1 MTSKTPSRPAL
12 LKPSAAPALFSAVRG
27 SSDRALVAA
36 VAALLA
42 AFALH
47 AGAFL
52 PRIVADRAS
61 ETIAAEAAS
70 APTPA
75 VVARGAEAG
84 PEKPEL

>member
-1 MTSKTPSRPAL
+1 MTSKTPSRPVL

-36 VAALLA
+36 VVALLA

-52 PRIVADRAS
+52 PRLVADRAA
-61 ETIAAEAAS
+61 EPTAAAAGE
-70 APTPA
+70 PTPA
-75 VVARGAEAG
+75 VVARGAEAS
-84 PEKPEL
+84 PAEPEL

>member
-12 LKPSAAPALFSAVRG
+12 LKPSAAPALFAAVRG

-36 VAALLA
+36 VVALLA

-52 PRIVADRAS
+52 PRVADRTA
-61 ETIAAEAAS
+61 EPIAAETAGE
-70 APTPA
+70 PTPA
-75 VVARGAEAG
+75 VVARGAEAS
-84 PEKPEL
+84 PAEPEL